1 MRSISKT
8 NDGGNDAVV
17 VDYLAR
23 REGQGR
29 GVNHVATDYA
39 EAPAICSMTVAPGE
53 AAKWNVRRLDDIG
66 AIVRMAIAADAEG
79 DVDGLRLALQEVGN
93 VVGVEFPD

>member
-29 GVNHVATDYA
+29 GDNHVATDYA
-39 EAPAICSMTVAPGE
+39 EAPAMCASYCEICERIRLEREIRNALAKRVLCNPPGYSYWRDYIKSCVRQLRALRKG
-53 AAKWNVRRLDDIG
+53 AA
-66 AIVRMAIAADAEG
+66 
-79 DVDGLRLALQEVGN
+79 
-93 VVGVEFPD
+93 